1 VILDFPRYD
10 WYLPSKN
17 FEKIQALPDILKEIF
32 SKSNHIWSCNELF
45 KTLCFTSKYLTSIVF
60 VVFDIVSKGQFFPQ
74 KIKKSNSLHGQISI
88 DFDMVSLK
96 ILEKPWI

>member
-1 VILDFPRYD
+1 
-10 WYLPSKN
+10 
-17 FEKIQALPDILKEIF
+17 
-32 SKSNHIWSCNELF
+32 
-45 KTLCFTSKYLTSIVF
+45 LTSIVF

-96 ILEKPWI
+96 ILEKP